1 MQPEVRIAAATMP
14 TRGRGMVAA
23 RAPARVRLAA
33 ATMSLFTPTRRR
45 IDEQQLGHGEELQ
58 S

>member
-1 MQPEVRIAAATMP
+1 MQSEVRIAAATMP
-14 TRGRGMVAA
+14 ARGRGMVPTV
-23 RAPARVRLAA
+23 PASVRRLAA
-33 ATMSLFTPTRRR
+33 ATMGFLTPTRRR